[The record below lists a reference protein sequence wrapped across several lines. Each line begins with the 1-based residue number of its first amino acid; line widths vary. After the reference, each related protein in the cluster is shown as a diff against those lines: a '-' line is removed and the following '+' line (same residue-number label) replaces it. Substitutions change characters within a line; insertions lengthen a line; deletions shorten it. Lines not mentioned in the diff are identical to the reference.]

1 MYRFRASE
9 GPITVASTSRNT
21 QPSVYIIPFFIYES
35 VSWVFLQSI
44 LPYHRSSSDFIFR
57 VGLPNLVSKTV
68 LCFSKSSV
76 VAKLDAKD
84 SRSPVQGHDWMI
96 STNMAASELV
106 ATLLHSLCSS
116 ARDHREVWLDLSW
129 NLAAWQHGSSKLC
142 FSFSRINGNKLHD
155 VFAASRILMWA
166 APSWCCG

>member
-1 MYRFRASE
+1 MQIRNFVAVRIMIRLRGPCRGLRSSKCPQILDILKYFTFVLHVRTICASYLLKLAMYRFRASE

-84 SRSPVQGHDWMI
+84 SRSPVQGHD
-96 STNMAASELV
+96 
-106 ATLLHSLCSS
+106 
-116 ARDHREVWLDLSW
+116 
-129 NLAAWQHGSSKLC
+129 
-142 FSFSRINGNKLHD
+142 
-155 VFAASRILMWA
+155 
-166 APSWCCG
+166 